1 VLFLLS
7 GEKAVEYSE
16 KLLLF
21 QKSLFF
27 DSIPYAMMTE
37 ISQSTNTVNGHF
49 LPAPQGLT
57 CFYNDDLS
65 KVFVDKDIATTFNT
79 LLRTGVYSL
88 ERVRAFARKTFFD
101 PLIEGAFDSAC
112 ARVEQF
118 AGRTATAFNR

>member
-1 VLFLLS
+1 
-7 GEKAVEYSE
+7 
-16 KLLLF
+16 
-21 QKSLFF
+21 
-27 DSIPYAMMTE
+27 MTE
-37 ISQSTNTVNGHF
+37 ISQTTNAVNGLF

-57 CFYNDDLS
+57 CFYNHDDLG
-65 KVFVDKDIATTFNT
+65 KDFVDKDIATTFNT